1 MIAILFTPIGRYIVA
16 AFLVVVLLGTA
27 YVKIGADAVRYVS
40 AQSTIDALKRTQ
52 DAIAAGDSV
61 DVSPE
66 RLLEDDGNRRD

>member
-1 MIAILFTPIGRYIVA
+1 MIAILFTPAGKYVTA
-16 AFLVVVLLGTA
+16 AFVLVVLLGTA
-27 YVKIGADAVRYVS
+27 YVKIGADAVRQVS

-66 RLLEDDGNRRD
+66 RLREDDGNRRD